1 MGEQINSITYIKYIG
16 NVVKNLKM
24 LYFSF
29 SEDEVTFLK
38 NMIIALNNNELIN
51 IQFLQVFTK
60 YGLIEK
66 DENGKNVAK
75 TDELPL
81 ELNQY
86 FSKIYISLL
95 DEISKYLN
103 RNSDITDDVI
113 EQLKLLEENLPNRVS
128 GINNIIKDGEEEG
141 KEIDF
146 LNVAVSSVIH
156 ATQFS
161 NIGNVSKEELS
172 ENIEAC
178 IQIAESA
185 VIGPKHL
192 GLAESD
198 VKDIIDSGIAKEV
211 NRDMGFY
218 NYGDKEKINGLG
230 YYN

>member
-1 MGEQINSITYIKYIG
+1 MDEQINSITYIKYIS

-38 NMIIALNNNELIN
+38 NMIIALNNNEVIN

-113 EQLKLLEENLPNRVS
+113 EQLKLLKENLPNRIS
-128 GINNIIKDGEEEG
+128 GINNIIKDSELPE

-146 LNVAVSSVIH
+146 LNVSVSSVIH

-161 NIGNVSKEELS
+161 NLGNVSKEELS

-198 VKDIIDSGIAKEV
+198 VKDIIDSDIAKEV

>member
-1 MGEQINSITYIKYIG
+1 MGEQINSITYIKYIS

-38 NMIIALNNNELIN
+38 NMIVALNNNEVIN

-113 EQLKLLEENLPNRVS
+113 KQLKLLKENLPNRIS
-128 GINNIIKDGEEEG
+128 GINNIIKDSELLE

-161 NIGNVSKEELS
+161 NLGNVSKEELS

-198 VKDIIDSGIAKEV
+198 VKDIIDSDIAKEV

>member
-1 MGEQINSITYIKYIG
+1 MGEQINSITYIKYIS

-38 NMIIALNNNELIN
+38 NMIIALNNNEVIN

-60 YGLIEK
+60 YGLIKK

-113 EQLKLLEENLPNRVS
+113 EQLKLLKENLPNRIS
-128 GINNIIKDGEEEG
+128 GINNIIKDSELPE

-161 NIGNVSKEELS
+161 NLGNVSKEELS

-198 VKDIIDSGIAKEV
+198 VKDIIDSDIAKEV

>member
-1 MGEQINSITYIKYIG
+1 MGEQINSITYIKYIS

-38 NMIIALNNNELIN
+38 NMIIALNNNEVIN

-113 EQLKLLEENLPNRVS
+113 KQLKLLKENLPNRIS
-128 GINNIIKDGEEEG
+128 GINNIIKDSELPE
-141 KEIDF
+141 KEVDF

-161 NIGNVSKEELS
+161 NLGNVSKEELS

-198 VKDIIDSGIAKEV
+198 VKDIIDSDIAKEV

>member
-1 MGEQINSITYIKYIG
+1 MGEQINSITYIKYIS

>member
-1 MGEQINSITYIKYIG
+1 MGEQINSITYIKYIS

-38 NMIIALNNNELIN
+38 NMIIALNNNEVIN

-60 YGLIEK
+60 YGLIKK

-113 EQLKLLEENLPNRVS
+113 EQLKLLKENLPNRIS
-128 GINNIIKDGEEEG
+128 GINNIIKDSELPE

-156 ATQFS
+156 STQFS
-161 NIGNVSKEELS
+161 NLGNVSKEELS

-198 VKDIIDSGIAKEV
+198 VKDIIDSDISKEV

>member
-1 MGEQINSITYIKYIG
+1 MDEQINSITYIKYIS

-38 NMIIALNNNELIN
+38 NMIIALNNNEVIN

-60 YGLIEK
+60 YGLIKK

-113 EQLKLLEENLPNRVS
+113 EQLKLLKENLPNRIS
-128 GINNIIKDGEEEG
+128 GINNIIKDSELPE

-156 ATQFS
+156 STQFS
-161 NIGNVSKEELS
+161 NLGNVSKEELS

-198 VKDIIDSGIAKEV
+198 VKDIIDSDISKEV

>member
-1 MGEQINSITYIKYIG
+1 MDEQINSITYIKYIS

-38 NMIIALNNNELIN
+38 NMIIALNNNEVIN

-60 YGLIEK
+60 YGLIKK

-113 EQLKLLEENLPNRVS
+113 EQLKLLKENLPNRIS
-128 GINNIIKDGEEEG
+128 GINNIIKDSELPE

-161 NIGNVSKEELS
+161 NLGNVSKEELS

-198 VKDIIDSGIAKEV
+198 VKDIIDSDIAKEV

>member
-1 MGEQINSITYIKYIG
+1 
-16 NVVKNLKM
+16 M

-38 NMIIALNNNELIN
+38 NMIIALNNNEVIN

-60 YGLIEK
+60 YGLIKK

-113 EQLKLLEENLPNRVS
+113 EQLKLLKENLPNRIS
-128 GINNIIKDGEEEG
+128 GINNIIKDSELPE

-161 NIGNVSKEELS
+161 NLGNVSKEELS

-198 VKDIIDSGIAKEV
+198 VKDIIDSDIAKEV

>member
-1 MGEQINSITYIKYIG
+1 MGEQINSITYIKYIS

-113 EQLKLLEENLPNRVS
+113 EQLKLLEENLPNRIS
-128 GINNIIKDGEEEG
+128 GINNIIKDGELSE

-161 NIGNVSKEELS
+161 NLGNVSKEELS

>member
-1 MGEQINSITYIKYIG
+1 MGEQINSITYIKYIS

-38 NMIIALNNNELIN
+38 NMIVALNNNEVIN

-113 EQLKLLEENLPNRVS
+113 KQLKLLKENLPNRIS
-128 GINNIIKDGEEEG
+128 GINNIIKDSELPE

-161 NIGNVSKEELS
+161 NLGNVSKEELS

-198 VKDIIDSGIAKEV
+198 VKDIIDSDIAKEV

>member
-1 MGEQINSITYIKYIG
+1 MDEQINSITYIKYIS

-38 NMIIALNNNELIN
+38 NMIIALNNNEVIN

-60 YGLIEK
+60 YGLIKK

-113 EQLKLLEENLPNRVS
+113 EQLKLLKENLPNRIS
-128 GINNIIKDGEEEG
+128 GINNIIKDSELPE

-156 ATQFS
+156 STQFS
-161 NIGNVSKEELS
+161 NLGNVSKEELS

-198 VKDIIDSGIAKEV
+198 VKDIIDSDIAKEV

>member
-1 MGEQINSITYIKYIG
+1 MGEQINSITYIKYIS

-38 NMIIALNNNELIN
+38 NMIVALNNNEVIN

-113 EQLKLLEENLPNRVS
+113 KQLKLLKENLPNRIS
-128 GINNIIKDGEEEG
+128 GINNIIKDSELPE

-146 LNVAVSSVIH
+146 LSVAVSSVIH

-161 NIGNVSKEELS
+161 NLGNVSKEELS

-198 VKDIIDSGIAKEV
+198 VKDIIDSDIAKEV
-211 NRDMGFY
+211 NRDIGFY

>member
-1 MGEQINSITYIKYIG
+1 MGEQINSITYIKYIS

-38 NMIIALNNNELIN
+38 NMIIALNNNEVIN

-113 EQLKLLEENLPNRVS
+113 KQLKLLKENLPNRIS
-128 GINNIIKDGEEEG
+128 GINNIIKDSELPE

-161 NIGNVSKEELS
+161 NLGNVSKEELS

-198 VKDIIDSGIAKEV
+198 VKDIIDSDIAKEV